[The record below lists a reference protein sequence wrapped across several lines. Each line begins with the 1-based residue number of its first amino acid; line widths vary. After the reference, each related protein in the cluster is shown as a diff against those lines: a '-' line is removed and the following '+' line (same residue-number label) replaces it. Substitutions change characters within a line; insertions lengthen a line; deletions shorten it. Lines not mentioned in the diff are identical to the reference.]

1 MSLQW
6 EQKWT
11 LVTKT
16 KVVKDCKFPIFM
28 TRMHLYKPPRNCLFS
43 DQQPSVHSSAQ
54 HHVLS
59 SKRLSKDNL
68 QITPCHSS
76 AYRFFYKTFFNH
88 FHVPFHN
95 LAQTV
100 LGEHSSNYSVFLFFI
115 LKSSSAGTNP
125 IFLATLRI
133 IK

>member
-1 MSLQW
+1 MSLQR

-11 LVTKT
+11 LVTMT
-16 KVVKDCKFPIFM
+16 KVVKDCKFSIFII
-28 TRMHLYKPPRNCLFS
+28 RMHLYKPPRNCFFFP
-43 DQQPSVHSSAQ
+43 DQPQTVHSSAQ

-100 LGEHSSNYSVFLFFI
+100 LEEHSSNYSVFLFFSPNQA
-115 LKSSSAGTNP
+115 LLARTLFSGDSSNQ
-125 IFLATLRI
+125 
-133 IK
+133 